1 MKSKRAD
8 IAIIGGSGVY
18 RAERFEEQRQI
29 EMKTPYGES
38 FLTVGDF
45 KDRRIAFIARHGE
58 KHSIPPHRINYR
70 ANIHA
75 LAQLGVQRIISTCA
89 VGSLRDD
96 FEPGT
101 IVLPDQFID
110 FTKKRDHTF
119 YDDEAVHVSMAD
131 PFCPEMREL
140 TGDVVNDLGYRLKE
154 KASYLCIEGP
164 RFSTRAESKMF
175 KQFAD
180 VVGMTLVPECQLSR
194 EKAICYLCI
203 AMVTDYDVYGEKP
216 VTARDV
222 KKVMEENAK
231 KVQEIIW
238 KTIEKIPF
246 ERGCNCREALK
257 EA

>member
-1 MKSKRAD
+1 VR
-8 IAIIGGSGVY
+8 
-18 RAERFEEQRQI
+18 
-29 EMKTPYGES
+29 
-38 FLTVGDF
+38 
-45 KDRRIAFIARHGE
+45 
-58 KHSIPPHRINYR
+58 
-70 ANIHA
+70 
-75 LAQLGVQRIISTCA
+75 RIISTCA

-110 FTKKRDHTF
+110 FTKKREHTF

-140 TGDVVNDLGYRLKE
+140 TSSIVNGLGYGLKE
-154 KASYLCIEGP
+154 KATYFCIEGP
-164 RFSTRAESKMF
+164 RFSTKAESKMF

-180 VVGMTLVPECQLSR
+180 VIGMTLVPECQLSR

-216 VTARDV
+216 VTAVDV

-231 KVQEIIW
+231 KVQKIIW

-246 ERGCNCREALK
+246 ERGCNCREALE

>member
-216 VTARDV
+216 VTAGMS
-222 KKVMEENAK
+222 KKSWKRTPKRFRRSSGKQSK
-231 KVQEIIW
+231 KFLLRGDAIA
-238 KTIEKIPF
+238 
-246 ERGCNCREALK
+246 ERR
-257 EA
+257 

>member
-1 MKSKRAD
+1 MKSKRVA

-18 RAERFEEQRQI
+18 GAERLEGQTRI
-29 EMKTPYGES
+29 EMETPYGES

-45 KDRRIAFIARHGE
+45 KDKRIAFIARHGE
-58 KHSIPPHRINYR
+58 KHSIPPHKINYR

-75 LAQLGVQRIISTCA
+75 LAQLGVRRIISTCA

-110 FTKKRDHTF
+110 FTKKREHTF

-140 TGDVVNDLGYRLKE
+140 TSSIVNGLGYGLKE
-154 KASYLCIEGP
+154 KATYFCIEGP
-164 RFSTRAESKMF
+164 RFSTKAESKMF

-180 VVGMTLVPECQLSR
+180 VIGMTLVPECQLSR

-216 VTARDV
+216 VTAVDV

-231 KVQEIIW
+231 KVQKIIW

-246 ERGCNCREALK
+246 ERGCNCREALE